1 MAWKNGEMGSFAG
14 FCYNVSIMTILK
26 DNPLL
31 KDIQEYILNSGAEL
45 GFDKLNAVQRC
56 LMLGEEVGE
65 LFKSVRK
72 IDGIKTDTNTKS
84 VEDEL
89 ADALKQI
96 CAIANYFDID
106 LEKAFKKKEEKNIG
120 RWK

>member
-1 MAWKNGEMGSFAG
+1 MA
-14 FCYNVSIMTILK
+14 ILK

-31 KDIQEYILNSGAEL
+31 KDVQEYILNSGAEL
-45 GFDKLNAVQRC
+45 GFDKLNAIQRC

-65 LFKSVRK
+65 LYKSVRK
-72 IDGIKTDTNTKS
+72 IDGIKTDTRTEL

-89 ADALKQI
+89 ADALKQV

-106 LEKAFKKKEEKNIG
+106 LEKAFREKEKKNIG

>member
-1 MAWKNGEMGSFAG
+1 
-14 FCYNVSIMTILK
+14 MTILK

>member
-1 MAWKNGEMGSFAG
+1 
-14 FCYNVSIMTILK
+14 MTTLK
-26 DNPLL
+26 SKPLL
-31 KDIQEYILNSGAEL
+31 RDIQEYILKTGIKAE
-45 GFDKLNAVQRC
+45 FDSLNAIQRC

-72 IDGIKTDTNTKS
+72 IDGIKTDTGTGL

-96 CAIANYFDID
+96 CAIANYFAID
-106 LEKAFKKKEEKNIG
+106 LEQAFRNKERKNVG